1 MNTGP
6 SCTSSGYKCPHG
18 YLEKKQLIL
27 PIIPGQKKERIKP
40 HSSQL
45 SKQYSDRYTEQVYV
59 VSAISD
65 LKQQIHENV
74 GSFMD
79 SVKVA
84 VSMLNYN
91 LAEAD
96 RKAASRE
103 GYTRM
108 VVAQFS
114 SGISEELRGKVFGV
128 PNPPVTIEAALVA
141 AAAAEVEK
149 SSSKFIIG
157 LVNDK
162 NQMR

>member
-1 MNTGP
+1 
-6 SCTSSGYKCPHG
+6 
-18 YLEKKQLIL
+18 
-27 PIIPGQKKERIKP
+27 
-40 HSSQL
+40 
-45 SKQYSDRYTEQVYV
+45 
-59 VSAISD
+59 
-65 LKQQIHENV
+65 
-74 GSFMD
+74 MD